1 MDQEEQDNL
10 RALAQMMGLFGAE
23 LKNIDTKYTE
33 KPSTGSGA
41 EFDATEIIRREKT
54 KNGTTSLTINNQ
66 TPNSASLP
74 QTVVVPSSQE
84 RKITPTKQQLNS
96 TTLENDP
103 KVVELLTSIKEV
115 LFKIDNNLSKISG
128 MAGKIFSN
136 LNNTK

>member
-41 EFDATEIIRREKT
+41 EFDATEVIRREKS
-54 KNGTTSLTINNQ
+54 KNGLTINNQ
-66 TPNSASLP
+66 TPTSVSHSQAVVAPL
-74 QTVVVPSSQE
+74 QTE
-84 RKITPTKQQLNS
+84 RKITPSKQQLS
-96 TTLENDP
+96 SAISESDP
-103 KVVELLTSIKEV
+103 KIVELLTSIKEV

-128 MAGKIFSN
+128 MTGKIFSN

>member
-1 MDQEEQDNL
+1 MSKEEQDNL

-41 EFDATEIIRREKT
+41 EFDATEVIRREKS
-54 KNGTTSLTINNQ
+54 KNGLTINNQ
-66 TPNSASLP
+66 IPTSVSHP
-74 QTVVVPSSQE
+74 QTVVAPLQTE
-84 RKITPTKQQLNS
+84 RKITSSKQQLSS
-96 TTLENDP
+96 TISESDP

>member
-1 MDQEEQDNL
+1 
-10 RALAQMMGLFGAE
+10 MMGLFGAE

-41 EFDATEIIRREKT
+41 EFDATEVIRREKS
-54 KNGTTSLTINNQ
+54 KNGLTINNQ
-66 TPNSASLP
+66 IPTSVSHP
-74 QTVVVPSSQE
+74 QTVVAPLQTE
-84 RKITPTKQQLNS
+84 RKITSSKQQLSS
-96 TTLENDP
+96 TISESDP

>member
-41 EFDATEIIRREKT
+41 EFDATEVIRREKS
-54 KNGTTSLTINNQ
+54 KNGLTINNQ
-66 TPNSASLP
+66 IPTSVSHP
-74 QTVVVPSSQE
+74 QTVVAPLQTE
-84 RKITPTKQQLNS
+84 RKITSSKQQLSS
-96 TTLENDP
+96 TISESDP

>member
-41 EFDATEIIRREKT
+41 EFDATEVIRREKS
-54 KNGTTSLTINNQ
+54 KNGLTINNQ
-66 TPNSASLP
+66 TPTSISRP
-74 QTVVVPSSQE
+74 QAVVAPLQAE
-84 RKITPTKQQLNS
+84 RKITPSKQQLSS
-96 TTLENDP
+96 TISESDP